1 MARLTKR
8 QMKEDKF
15 VTGLLKSQE
24 YFNRNRTQILLG
36 IAGLIVVILV
46 AVLLIANAR
55 SSEQAAQ
62 NQYGDASMAVREFFN
77 TFEMDQNQDG
87 IPDGNLDSALT
98 ILSSAKAEFEGI
110 LQQHGG
116 SDMAKFATF
125 YLGSIS
131 FKLGDYAEAE
141 KYYRMFL
148 DKYHIS
154 EGFEA
159 AAKMGLA
166 GCKEALRDFEGA
178 GMLYMEVAEDY
189 PDFPQKLDVLR
200 KAAIN
205 LAQAGLNDQ
214 ALMAFK
220 LLEESDASRSIVT
233 DTREFLYEQK
243 VLNPYTYNLD

>member
-24 YFNRNRTQILLG
+24 YFNQYRTQILLG
-36 IAGLIVVILV
+36 IAGLIVVVLV
-46 AVLLIANAR
+46 VVLLIANAR
-55 SSEQAAQ
+55 SASQAAQ
-62 NQYGDASMAVREFFN
+62 NQYGEASMAVREFFN

-98 ILSSAKAEFEGI
+98 ILTTARAEFEDI
-110 LQQHGG
+110 LEEHAG

-148 DKYHIS
+148 DKYYIS

-166 GCKEALRDFEGA
+166 GCMEALRNFEAA
-178 GMLYMEVAEDY
+178 GMLYIEIVEEY
-189 PDFPQKLDVLR
+189 PDFPQRRDVLR

-205 LAQAGLNDQ
+205 SAQAGLKEQ
-214 ALMAFK
+214 ALLAFE
-220 LLEESDASRSIVT
+220 LLEESDAPRSLVS

>member
-24 YFNRNRTQILLG
+24 YFNQYRTQILLG
-36 IAGLIVVILV
+36 ITGLVVVVLV

-55 SSEQAAQ
+55 SSEKAAQ
-62 NQYGDASMAVREFFN
+62 NQYGEASMAVREFFN

-98 ILSSAKAEFEGI
+98 ILTAAKTEFSKV
-110 LQQHGG
+110 LQEHGG
-116 SDMAKFATF
+116 SDMTKFATF

-148 DKYHIS
+148 DKYYIS

-166 GCKEALRDFEGA
+166 GCMEALRNFEGA
-178 GMLYMEVAEDY
+178 GMLYMEIVEKY
-189 PDFPQKLDVLR
+189 PDFPQRLDVLR

-205 LAQAGLNDQ
+205 LAQAGLNEE
-214 ALMAFK
+214 ALTAFE
-220 LLEESDASRSIVT
+220 LLKESDAPRSLVT
-233 DTREFLYEQK
+233 DTREFLFEQK